1 MSFIEKQHF
10 GNLSSGS
17 VEALRF
23 ASERRRLL
31 DLSARTLSKLNGVN
45 EAVLSGLLTR
55 EGADQLKKRL
65 RRCYRWN
72 RRVIKAGKP
81 DPEPQ
86 QVDWHGKMTAKS
98 AWKLGYISRE
108 QFVAIRKAFK
118 AKYPNGGEL
127 Q

>member
-1 MSFIEKQHF
+1 LSFIEKQHF

-31 DLSARTLSKLNGVN
+31 DLSARTLSKLNGIN

-55 EGADQLKKRL
+55 EGADQLKKCL

-72 RRVIKAGKP
+72 RRVIKAGKLGAETQ
-81 DPEPQ
+81 EP
-86 QVDWHGKMTAKS
+86 DWHGKMTAKA
-98 AWKLGYISRE
+98 AWKLGHITRE
-108 QFVAIRKAFK
+108 QFLKLRKAFK
-118 AKYPNGGEL
+118 AKYHKGGVL